1 MENSTNQTKKPFY
14 KSAWF
19 ITLSILLAIILV
31 AIIIFAAVNAGG
43 GNNLNWSELELGN
56 KLPKPKKLDGEI
68 LSDNSE
74 YLSLEMNNVSEED
87 FNDYMKECKN
97 AGYNVDIAYESL
109 GSMYEAFN
117 EEGYNLYLSY
127 YSSEK
132 TMHINLSEPA
142 TVKMKDF
149 EWPDNDLC
157 SLLPAP
163 KSNFGY
169 FNSNS
174 SSYLS
179 VSIGNTSVQDFED
192 YVEAC
197 QDSGFNVDYYSS
209 DNSYSAKNSDGYSLY
224 VKYAGVNVME
234 ITLNKPYE
242 DTDDDTTIDESSPTE
257 EEPEESKEPEKE
269 PVSSKPEDSS
279 SSEDGLSTE
288 FKNAMDSYEEFMDDY
303 IDFMEKYQNSDGT
316 DLSLITEYTEYMNK
330 YAQVCEDFEAWDSKD
345 MNSTEAAY
353 YLEVQTRVNQKLLN
367 ALD

>member
-14 KSAWF
+14 KSSWF
-19 ITLSILLAIILV
+19 ITLSILLAIVLLV
-31 AIIIFAAVNAGG
+31 IIIFAAVKVGG
-43 GNNLNWSELELGN
+43 GNKLNWSELELGD
-56 KLPKPKKLDGEI
+56 KLPEPQKLGGKI
-68 LSDNSE
+68 SSNNSE
-74 YLSLEMNNVSEED
+74 SLSLVIFRIKEQE
-87 FNDYMKECKN
+87 FNDYVKECKN
-97 AGYNVDIAYESL
+97 AGYNVDIVHDSL

-127 YSSEK
+127 SSFEK
-132 TMHINLSEPA
+132 SMRINLSEPA

-149 EWPDNDLC
+149 DWPDNDLC

-197 QDSGFNVDYYSS
+197 QDSGFNVDYSS
-209 DNSYSAKNSDGYSLY
+209 TDTTFSAKNSDGYSLY

-234 ITLNKPYE
+234 ITLHAPSK

-269 PVSSKPEDSS
+269 PASSKPEDSS
-279 SSEDGLSTE
+279 SSDDGLSTE

-345 MNSTEAAY
+345 MNSAEAAY